1 MKFLSTLIWLS
12 WGAIS
17 ARVALAPTLG
27 LTFSQSLVLLLVFAP
42 LVGLLCWLRWALRP
56 RAEEGRATRLLTPE
70 PTRASRAR
78 QAARGYNLDEWPGV
92 VGRVF

>member
-1 MKFLSTLIWLS
+1 MKFLSMLIWLS

-42 LVGLLCWLRWALRP
+42 LVGLLCWLRWALKP
-56 RAEEGRATRLLTPE
+56 RDAEGRKAQLTEE
-70 PTRASRAR
+70 PSRAARAR
-78 QAARGYNLDEWPGV
+78 QAPANGKLDEWPGV
-92 VGRVF
+92 VGQVF